1 MITASYL
8 NDLAVYTN
16 TRITKVVINDTH
28 TIDQFEIKEA
38 TASDLLIK
46 YMVRQG
52 TVQAVNK
59 IDLRDV
65 NDKVISTNNV
75 YVPITSDTLLLQRIK
90 IREV

>member
-1 MITASYL
+1 MMTTNFL

-16 TRITKVVINDTH
+16 NRVTKVVINDTH

-38 TASDLLIK
+38 TASDILIK

-52 TVQAVNK
+52 MVQTVNK
-59 IDLRDV
+59 IDLRDA

-75 YVPITSDTLLLQRIK
+75 FVPITSDTLLLQRIK
-90 IREV
+90 IKEV